1 MPRLQVSLREALP
14 AALQRRTVRCEHPQ
28 GCSCGGED
36 DMTSDGDAGFAG
48 RAVDAAIKI
57 GLVALLAVWCLEI
70 VRPFMLPLIWGAII
84 AIASYPGYVSL
95 ERRLG
100 GRSRLAAILW
110 TIVGLILV
118 LGPIGTLAGVLV
130 ENVHSLAG
138 KLRAEGLHVP
148 APPDAIA
155 TWPLV
160 GEPAHRFWALAS
172 TNLGAALAQIET
184 QIRALSALLLTAIAS
199 AGLGMLQL
207 VIAVII
213 AGVLLPQ
220 AEGGARAA
228 NAVATR
234 LAGERGPSLVKLA
247 EATIRSVARGVLGT
261 AMIQALLAGLGLVV
275 AGVPAA
281 GLLAFV
287 CLILCTVQIGPGL
300 VLVPAMIYLFWNA
313 ETTTAILFTAW
324 SIPVMLIDN
333 VLKPLLMRS
342 SVDVPTVIILI
353 GVIGGLLAY
362 GLIGVFLGPVIIA
375 LGYELFRAW
384 VRGEQTVLRQTT
396 A

>member
-1 MPRLQVSLREALP
+1 
-14 AALQRRTVRCEHPQ
+14 
-28 GCSCGGED
+28 
-36 DMTSDGDAGFAG
+36 MTGDGDAGFAG
-48 RAVDAAIKI
+48 RALDAAIKI
-57 GLVALLAVWCLEI
+57 GLVALLAIWCLEI

-84 AIASYPGYVSL
+84 AIASYPGFVRL
-95 ERRLG
+95 EHGLG
-100 GRSRLAAILW
+100 GHSRLAAILW

-118 LGPIGTLAGVLV
+118 LGPVGMLAAVLV
-130 ENVHSLAG
+130 DNVQSLAADLG
-138 KLRAEGLHVP
+138 TEGLRVP

-155 TWPLV
+155 TWPIV

-184 QIRALSALLLTAIAS
+184 QIRALSGWLLATVAN
-199 AGLGMLQL
+199 AGLGMLQF

-228 NAVATR
+228 HAVATR
-234 LAGERGPSLVKLA
+234 LAGERGPGLVTLA

-261 AMIQALLAGLGLVV
+261 AMVQALLAGIGLVV

-281 GLLAFV
+281 GLLAFL

-300 VLVPAMIYLFWNA
+300 VLIPAMIYLFTSA
-313 ETTTAILFTAW
+313 ETTTAILFAAW
-324 SIPVMLIDN
+324 SIPVMLVDN
-333 VLKPLLMRS
+333 VLKPYLMRRG
-342 SVDVPTVIILI
+342 VELPTVIILI
-353 GVIGGLLAY
+353 GVVGGLLAY
-362 GLIGVFLGPVIIA
+362 GLIGIFLGPVVIA

-384 VRGEQTVLRQTT
+384 VRGEQAVLKQTT